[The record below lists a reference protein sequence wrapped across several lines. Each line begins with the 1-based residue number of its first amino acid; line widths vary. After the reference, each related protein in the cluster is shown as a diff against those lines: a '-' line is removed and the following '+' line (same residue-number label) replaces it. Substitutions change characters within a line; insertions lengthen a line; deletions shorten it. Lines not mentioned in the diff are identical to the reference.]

1 MLFLLFDVLPA
12 GHRVPHAGAREP
24 LNVLHDDEGF
34 LLQRDDGQV
43 AVVQLGVAEGVE
55 ARPHWVFKRK
65 AAVVQFPH
73 LEGTT
78 EKEVTR
84 RRGGASRGGDIF
96 HRGHPE
102 NFWKVVRSFG
112 SRRRMSDRL
121 AASAAGHHLLLRNSD
136 GGFAKTAAEEKNH

>member
-1 MLFLLFDVLPA
+1 MAFLLFDVLPA

-24 LNVLHDDEGF
+24 LDVLDDNERF

-84 RRGGASRGGDIF
+84 RRGGASRPGGGDI
-96 HRGHPE
+96 
-102 NFWKVVRSFG
+102 
-112 SRRRMSDRL
+112 
-121 AASAAGHHLLLRNSD
+121 
-136 GGFAKTAAEEKNH
+136 

>member
-1 MLFLLFDVLPA
+1 MLPA
-12 GHRVPHAGAREP
+12 GHGVPHAGAREP
-24 LNVLHDDEGF
+24 LHVLHDDKGL

-78 EKEVTR
+78 EKEVRR
-84 RRGGASRGGDIF
+84 RRGGVLRSRAGNVQRDTLETGEKFASQ
-96 HRGHPE
+96 
-102 NFWKVVRSFG
+102 
-112 SRRRMSDRL
+112 RRCPTGLSLARL
-121 AASAAGHHLLLRNSD
+121 QVTTSSSATSTAVCKNSTKD
-136 GGFAKTAAEEKNH
+136 S

>member
-1 MLFLLFDVLPA
+1 MRHKNLVIRRFGTLFNADTFELAIQWLRRNKEVSLLFDVLPA

-24 LNVLHDDEGF
+24 LHVLHDDKGF

-43 AVVQLGVAEGVE
+43 AVVQLGVAERVE

-78 EKEVTR
+78 EKEVTQR
-84 RRGGASRGGDIF
+84 RDGASQ
-96 HRGHPE
+96 PE
-102 NFWKVVRSFG
+102 G
-112 SRRRMSDRL
+112 
-121 AASAAGHHLLLRNSD
+121 
-136 GGFAKTAAEEKNH
+136 

>member
-1 MLFLLFDVLPA
+1 MSLNQASTRNGRSSTKEAFLLFDVLPA
-12 GHRVPHAGAREP
+12 GHGVPHAGAREP
-24 LNVLHDDEGF
+24 LHVLHDDKGL

-73 LEGTT
+73 LEATT

-84 RRGGASRGGDIF
+84 RRGGVSR
-96 HRGHPE
+96 
-102 NFWKVVRSFG
+102 
-112 SRRRMSDRL
+112 SRP
-121 AASAAGHHLLLRNSD
+121 GNVQV
-136 GGFAKTAAEEKNH
+136 

>member
-1 MLFLLFDVLPA
+1 MLPA
-12 GHRVPHAGAREP
+12 GHGVPHAGAREP
-24 LNVLHDDEGF
+24 LHVLHDDKGL

-78 EKEVTR
+78 EKEVSGEEAEFYVPGPGTC
-84 RRGGASRGGDIF
+84 SLTL
-96 HRGHPE
+96 
-102 NFWKVVRSFG
+102 WKPARSLG
-112 SRRRMSDRL
+112 VSAGL
-121 AASAAGHHLLLRNSD
+121 A
-136 GGFAKTAAEEKNH
+136 